1 VPGGAERARE
11 PNPYGLSNVDNGP
24 RPGLFCQARG
34 VVAAAGPRLSW
45 RSWTVLVPVA
55 AVISL
60 VLTWGRHLPAWGA
73 TLVAIVIAAAVVAAV
88 HHAEIVAM
96 RVGEPFGSL
105 VLAVAVTVIEVGLIV
120 TLMTS
125 GGDKAQSLARDTVFS
140 AVMIT
145 CNGVV
150 GLSLLSG
157 ALRRRIAVFNREGT
171 SAALG
176 AVATLSLLTMV
187 LPTFTTSVPGPQ
199 FSGPQIAFAAAASL
213 VIYLLFVNVQTL
225 RHRDY
230 FLPITTEG
238 EVIEAEEH
246 AEPPTPAVAIASA
259 VLLLLSLV
267 AVVGDAKAVS
277 PTLERTVAAIGWPQG
292 VVGVSI
298 ALMVLAPE
306 TIAAIRAARRDRIQ
320 TSLNLAYGSAMAS
333 IGLTIP
339 AIAVASIW
347 LPGPLTLGLAPVQLA
362 LLAMTIV
369 ANILPVVPGRA
380 TPLQGGVHLSIL
392 AAFLFLAASP

>member
-1 VPGGAERARE
+1 MVVGSGIRPVLRSWTALVPAAAALALLLSWGRE
-11 PNPYGLSNVDNGP
+11 LTHGV
-24 RPGLFCQARG
+24 AV
-34 VVAAAGPRLSW
+34 VVAALIAG
-45 RSWTVLVPVA
+45 
-55 AVISL
+55 
-60 VLTWGRHLPAWGA
+60 
-73 TLVAIVIAAAVVAAV
+73 AVVAAV
-88 HHAEIVAM
+88 HHAEVVAA

-120 TLMTS
+120 TLMVS
-125 GGDKAQSLARDTVFS
+125 GGEKAASLARDTVFA

-145 CNGVV
+145 ANGIV

-157 ALRRRIAVFNREGT
+157 SLRRRVAVFNREGT

-176 AVATLSLLTMV
+176 AVATLATLTMV
-187 LPTFTTSVPGPQ
+187 LPTFTTTAPGPQ
-199 FSGPQIAFAAAASL
+199 FSGGQIAFAAVASL
-213 VIYLLFVNVQTL
+213 LVYLLWARVQTV

-238 EVIEAEEH
+238 QVVTAEQH
-246 AEPPTPAVAIASA
+246 AAPPSTKTTLVSLG
-259 VLLLLSLV
+259 LLVLSLI

-277 PTLERTVAAIGWPQG
+277 PSIERVVAAIGWPQR
-292 VVGVSI
+292 VVGVAI
-298 ALMVLAPE
+298 ALIVLAPE
-306 TIAAIRAARRDRIQ
+306 TIAAMRAARRDRIQ

-347 LPGPLTLGLAPVQLA
+347 LSGPLILGLEPTQLV
-362 LLAMTIV
+362 LLAITVV
-369 ANILPVVPGRA
+369 AGILTVVPGRA

-392 AAFLFLAASP
+392 AAFLFLAVAP